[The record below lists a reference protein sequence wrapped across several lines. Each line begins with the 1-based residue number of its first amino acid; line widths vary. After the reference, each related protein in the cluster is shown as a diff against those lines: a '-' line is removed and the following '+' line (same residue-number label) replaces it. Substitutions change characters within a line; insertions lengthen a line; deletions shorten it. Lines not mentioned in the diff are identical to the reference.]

1 MILHEKQ
8 KAVVKSK
15 ARYKIV
21 RAGRRSGKTVLKIET
36 LLFKATSKK
45 DRVVFY
51 IAPNQ
56 IQARDIIW
64 EALKSRI
71 GNIGVPS
78 EQRLEMSVPTTEGG
92 KSIIKL
98 AGWENRENFRGKFAH
113 HIEFD
118 EVDTMKDFFVGWKEI
133 FRPALIDTQ
142 GTVSFGGT
150 PKKENPNLRRLE
162 KEAENNK
169 EYAVFHFTTYDNP
182 FLPKKELDKLLEDYK
197 DDKVSYRQEI
207 LAEYVDNAGALFKY
221 IALIDL
227 FTNSVSKDNQKYLT
241 VDIADEGEDKTV
253 FTYWNSLE
261 AYRIEEYNLQTDGI
275 INQIRESAAKE
286 LIPYSHIAVDAIGIG
301 AGVASSP
308 FLTGIIGYKSSYSAI
323 RTETD
328 IVRLPNVH
336 YTKDTPLT
344 SEYRNLRSQCVFKL
358 AQFVNDHKIS
368 VKIDDQ
374 RIKSCIIEEL
384 SNYQD
389 ASKGDGKRMAT
400 EKEDVKVNIGRSPD
414 ISDTLIM
421 RMYFVIREKL
431 IPENEKDNSE
441 SINNMINRGR
451 IMRPANSNR

>member
-1 MILHEKQ
+1 MTLSKMQLHDKQ
-8 KAVVKSK
+8 QKVVRSE

-45 DRVVFY
+45 NRVVFY

-71 GNIGVPS
+71 GNIGIPS

-169 EYAVFHFTTYDNP
+169 EY
-182 FLPKKELDKLLEDYK
+182 E

-221 IALIDL
+221 TALIDL

-241 VDIADEGEDKTV
+241 VDIADDGGDKTV

>member
-1 MILHEKQ
+1 MNLHPEQQ
-8 KAVVKSK
+8 KVANSK

-21 RAGRRSGKTVLKIET
+21 RAGRRSGKTILKTET
-36 LLFKATSKK
+36 LWVKAAAKK
-45 DRVVFY
+45 NRVVFY

-71 GNIGVPS
+71 GNIGIAN
-78 EQRLEMSVPTTEGG
+78 EQRLEMSVPTVGG
-92 KSIIKL
+92 GRSVIKL

-169 EYAVFHFTTYDNP
+169 EYEVFHFTTYDNP
-182 FLPKKELDKLLEDYK
+182 FLPKEELDKLVEDYE

-221 IALIDL
+221 TALIDL

-241 VDIADEGEDKTV
+241 VDIADDGGDKTV

-261 AYRIEEYNLQTDGI
+261 AYRIEEYELQTDGI

-286 LIPYSHIAVDAIGIG
+286 QIPYSHIAVDAIGVG

-308 FLTGIIGYKSSYSAI
+308 LLAGIIGYKSSYSAI
-323 RTETD
+323 KTETD

-336 YTKDTPLT
+336 YTKDAPLT

-358 AQFVNDHKIS
+358 AQLINDHKVS
-368 VKIDDQ
+368 VKTDDQ
-374 RIKSCIIEEL
+374 RIKSYIIEEL

-400 EKEDVKVNIGRSPD
+400 EKEDLKANIGRSPD

-421 RMYFVIREKL
+421 RMYFVIRDKL

-441 SINNMINRGR
+441 SLNNMIARGR
-451 IMRPANSNR
+451 VMRTANSNR

>member
-1 MILHEKQ
+1 MQLHDKQ
-8 KAVVKSK
+8 QKVVRSE

-45 DRVVFY
+45 NRVVFY

-71 GNIGVPS
+71 GNIGIPS
-78 EQRLEMSVPTTEGG
+78 EQCLEMSVPTTEGG

-118 EVDTMKDFFVGWKEI
+118 EVDTMKDFFIGWKEI

-253 FTYWNSLE
+253 LTYWDSLE
-261 AYRIEEYNLQTDGI
+261 AYKIEEYNLQTDGI

-421 RMYFVIREKL
+421 RMYFVIRDKL

-441 SINNMINRGR
+441 SLSNMIARGR
-451 IMRPANSNR
+451 VMRTANSNR